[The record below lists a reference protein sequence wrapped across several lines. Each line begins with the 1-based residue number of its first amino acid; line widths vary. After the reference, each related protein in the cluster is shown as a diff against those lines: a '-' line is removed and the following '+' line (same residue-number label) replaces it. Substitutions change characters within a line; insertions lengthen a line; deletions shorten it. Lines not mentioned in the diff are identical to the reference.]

1 MTYDEFQKKYLGQ
14 PIDFDGKAGV
24 QCVDLADLY
33 FRDVIG
39 IKIAEMPWVSGA
51 REFYT
56 NFAKLPALVKNFD
69 RIPNTRD
76 LIVKMG
82 DVVIWSGGSWGHVA
96 IANGEGNIDWFTSLE
111 QNTLGKHEKAQLVKH
126 WYNNKTGSDACWPVA
141 GVLRPKDQTKVNGQ
155 PKTLDTGSCY
165 KQGETTVG
173 ALAVKELLRL
183 AYNKKLHTVAVTETK
198 TYDDTAVK
206 AVKSLQKA
214 WGYKE
219 TGLAGAEFVKM
230 IYSKLK

>member
-69 RIPNTRD
+69 RIPNTKA
-76 LIVKMG
+76 LVAQKG

-111 QNTLGKHEKAQLVKH
+111 QNTLGNHEKAQLVKH

-141 GVLRPKDQTKVNGQ
+141 GVLRPKDQTKVNG
-155 PKTLDTGSCY
+155 KYLDTGSCY
-165 KQGETTVG
+165 KLGDNTVG
-173 ALAVKELLRL
+173 SYAVKELLRL
-183 AYNKKLHTVAVTETK
+183 AYVKKMHTVVVTDSK
-198 TYDDTAVK
+198 KYDDSATK
-206 AVKSLQKA
+206 AVSALQKS
-214 WGYKE
+214 WGYVA
-219 TGLAGAEFVKM
+219 TGKAGENFVKM